1 MFFLI
6 DKTGFSVSF
15 VFLDAPFQEDIVYE
29 NKKKPRKT
37 GLVAFCYLSI
47 FAAPIYIPNNFS
59 MTRVKSIFPF
69 AISTMML
76 LLGSC
81 IQVEEVSG
89 NDKHDAPPY
98 AGGLKQQTVT
108 VNGFVAVDQE
118 QVPATTA
125 YIFRDDVLYKQ
136 LQVSFDRNNTAKLSV
151 PSLSKLYLLSGYAA
165 TVQEGSTSES
175 DFMDLS
181 IGQSSQHPNSAP
193 YFLSAH
199 LEIGD
204 ASQTGNLEIGLKRG
218 VARIDIDASSD
229 SKTLIERVVVEN
241 APATAYAFKEGAYPQ
256 GGTSRMYS
264 KDFSPAAG
272 GRQEGLFYI
281 YPTPHPVRITID
293 ATYDGVPV
301 RLYLKLPTVER
312 NTIYTAKVLNA
323 GATLESTF
331 EILPWQDG
339 SSVGG
344 NPDLS
349 QRIRLGAAQCV
360 LPAGVT
366 VDYDNGIVNVPE
378 SGANMT
384 LAFVAASAVQ
394 MASVDGQTPDVVI
407 RQLPD
412 NIRTDEGV
420 VSLFEVEVAPQGKGN
435 LGYSVMMHMKS
446 PLLAQSY
453 DYVEMRVE
461 KSKNQIET
469 VRMADIEWMA
479 FNTWGRDLEDQTYPS
494 AGHDVEQMYRENWS
508 ACAGGFFQWG
518 RLYTYIPWKGYS
530 PSNNLGGQ
538 AQDNPWIHDTHMP
551 CPEGYRLPT
560 IEELEALI
568 PIPVGTDRLPDDY
581 TNGAGEPIEVTL
593 VNNGKVPSTTNNPNH
608 AERYIKLTNR
618 DTGEYLILP
627 LAGSKGDKA
636 THSNPEFGLRMV
648 LWANSGSPMGG
659 HAWSYKVDYGKTT
672 INQRGSVSKSQ
683 LQKEAFAPVRCVKK

>member
-29 NKKKPRKT
+29 NKKKPGKT

>member
-1 MFFLI
+1 
-6 DKTGFSVSF
+6 
-15 VFLDAPFQEDIVYE
+15 
-29 NKKKPRKT
+29 
-37 GLVAFCYLSI
+37 
-47 FAAPIYIPNNFS
+47 

-69 AISTMML
+69 AILTMML
-76 LLGSC
+76 LFESC
-81 IQVEEVSG
+81 TQVEEVSG
-89 NDKHDAPPY
+89 NGKHDSPPY

-108 VNGFVAVDQE
+108 VNGFVPVKEE
-118 QVPATTA
+118 QIPATTA
-125 YIFRDDVLYKQ
+125 YIFRDGVLYKE
-136 LQVSFDRNNTAKLSV
+136 LQVNFDRTNTARLSV
-151 PSLSKLYLLSGYAA
+151 PSLSRLYLLSGYAA
-165 TVQEGSTSES
+165 TVQEGATSES

-193 YFLSAH
+193 YFLSSH

-204 ASQTGNLEIGLKRG
+204 ASQTGNLEVGLKRG

-229 SKTLIERVVVEN
+229 AKTLIERVVVEN
-241 APATAYAFKEGAYPQ
+241 APATGYAFKEGSYPQ
-256 GGTSRMYS
+256 DGTSCMYS
-264 KDFSPAAG
+264 KDFSPATG
-272 GRQEGLFYI
+272 GRQEGLFYV

-301 RLYLKLPTVER
+301 RLYLKLPGVDR

-331 EILPWQDG
+331 EILPWLDG

-349 QRIRLGAAQCV
+349 KRIRLSAAQCT

-394 MASVDGQTPDVVI
+394 MSSVEGQTPDVVI
-407 RQLPD
+407 RPLPD

-420 VSLFEVEVAPQGKGN
+420 VSFFEVEVAPQGKGSLAYN
-435 LGYSVMMHMKS
+435 VMMHMKS
-446 PLLAQSY
+446 PLLTQSY

-469 VRMADIEWMA
+469 VRMAGAEWMA
-479 FNTWGRDLEDQTYPS
+479 FNTWGRELEDQTYPS
-494 AGHDVEQMYRENWS
+494 AGYDVEHMYRENWS

-518 RLYTYIPWKGYS
+518 RLYTYTPWKGYN

-560 IEELEALI
+560 VEELESLI
-568 PIPVGTDRLPDDY
+568 PIPVGTDRLPDNY
-581 TNGAGEPIEVTL
+581 TNGVGEPIEVTL
-593 VNNGKVPSTTNNPNH
+593 VNNGKIPSATNNPNH
-608 AERYIKLTNR
+608 VERYIKLANR

-636 THSNPEFGLRMV
+636 THNNPEFGLRMV
-648 LWANSGSPMGG
+648 LWSNSGSPMGG
-659 HAWSYKVDYGKTT
+659 YAWSHKVDYGKTT
-672 INQRGSVSKSQ
+672 INTRGSVSKEQ

>member
-1 MFFLI
+1 MKIKKSPEKPVWWRSAIYLFL
-6 DKTGFSVSF
+6 
-15 VFLDAPFQEDIVYE
+15 P
-29 NKKKPRKT
+29 PR
-37 GLVAFCYLSI
+37 F
-47 FAAPIYIPNNFS
+47 IYQ
-59 MTRVKSIFPF
+59 SIFPF

>member
-672 INQRGSVSKSQ
+672 INQRGSVGKSQ

>member
-1 MFFLI
+1 
-6 DKTGFSVSF
+6 
-15 VFLDAPFQEDIVYE
+15 
-29 NKKKPRKT
+29 
-37 GLVAFCYLSI
+37 
-47 FAAPIYIPNNFS
+47 
-59 MTRVKSIFPF
+59 
-69 AISTMML
+69 
-76 LLGSC
+76 
-81 IQVEEVSG
+81 
-89 NDKHDAPPY
+89 
-98 AGGLKQQTVT
+98 
-108 VNGFVAVDQE
+108 
-118 QVPATTA
+118 
-125 YIFRDDVLYKQ
+125 
-136 LQVSFDRNNTAKLSV
+136 
-151 PSLSKLYLLSGYAA
+151 
-165 TVQEGSTSES
+165 
-175 DFMDLS
+175 
-181 IGQSSQHPNSAP
+181 
-193 YFLSAH
+193 
-199 LEIGD
+199 
-204 ASQTGNLEIGLKRG
+204 
-218 VARIDIDASSD
+218 
-229 SKTLIERVVVEN
+229 
-241 APATAYAFKEGAYPQ
+241 
-256 GGTSRMYS
+256 
-264 KDFSPAAG
+264 
-272 GRQEGLFYI
+272 
-281 YPTPHPVRITID
+281 
-293 ATYDGVPV
+293 
-301 RLYLKLPTVER
+301 
-312 NTIYTAKVLNA
+312 
-323 GATLESTF
+323 
-331 EILPWQDG
+331 
-339 SSVGG
+339 
-344 NPDLS
+344 
-349 QRIRLGAAQCV
+349 
-360 LPAGVT
+360 
-366 VDYDNGIVNVPE
+366 
-378 SGANMT
+378 MT